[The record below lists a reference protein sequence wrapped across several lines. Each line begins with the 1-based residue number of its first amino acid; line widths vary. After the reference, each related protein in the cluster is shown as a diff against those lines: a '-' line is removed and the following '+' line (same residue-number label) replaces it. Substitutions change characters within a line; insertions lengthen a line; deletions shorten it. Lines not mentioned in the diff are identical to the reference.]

1 MSFGLP
7 YKGSKSAIAKDIIA
21 ALPEGNRLVDLFC
34 GGCAITDYAMK
45 KTGKF
50 NRFLIN
56 DIDERNP
63 KTYMRALNGG
73 FRNED
78 RWISRQDFF
87 KIKETDDYARLCF
100 SFGNNGKTYMYGQ
113 QIEPYKR
120 AIHHIVFW
128 EDYAPME
135 ELCPAVVKIIHDY
148 CDGKDQKGRRLAL
161 GHAVAA
167 HVKAMGSVEYWQSN
181 PMFRAVK
188 VKWSED
194 RRGMSSAQW
203 NRGSPLESLECL
215 ERMKRLESPES
226 LQSLQSLERL
236 QSLESLESL
245 KSLESLQSLERL
257 QSLEIR
263 KSLQSLQSL
272 ESLERLE
279 SLQSLESLERL
290 ESLQSL
296 ESLERLERLENQ
308 NVQIVASSDDY
319 RNYVYQDDD
328 VFYCDPPYANTD
340 KYTVDFD
347 HEAFWQWC
355 RTRNFPVYISE
366 YRAPEDFISVWS
378 KEKRRLFSS
387 SNLSANAI
395 EHLFLHKK
403 WI

>member
-45 KTGKF
+45 KTDKF

-63 KTYMRALNGG
+63 KTYMRALNGM

-87 KIKETDDYARLCF
+87 KLKETDDYVRLCF
-100 SFGNNGKTYMYGQ
+100 SFGNSGKTYMYGP

-135 ELCPAVVKIIHDY
+135 ELCPAVVKIIHEY
-148 CDGKDQKGRRLAL
+148 CDDKDRKGRRLAL
-161 GHAVAA
+161 GKAVSA
-167 HVKAMGSVEYWQSN
+167 HVKAVGSLDYWQSN

-188 VKWSED
+188 IKWSED
-194 RRGMSSAQW
+194 RRGMSSCQW
-203 NRGSPLESLECL
+203 NRGSPLENLE
-215 ERMKRLESPES
+215 
-226 LQSLQSLERL
+226 SLERL
-236 QSLESLESL
+236 QSM
-245 KSLESLQSLERL
+245 Q
-257 QSLEIR
+257 
-263 KSLQSLQSL
+263 
-272 ESLERLE
+272 
-279 SLQSLESLERL
+279 
-290 ESLQSL
+290 SLQSL
-296 ESLERLERLENQ
+296 ESLERLERLERMERQ
-308 NVQIVASSDDY
+308 NVQIVASVDDY

-328 VFYCDPPYANTD
+328 VVYCDPPYANTY

-347 HEAFWQWC
+347 NEGFWQWC